1 MQPITRRAEPA
12 RSQQRVSELDDFDA
26 ALIRALQSDGRAS
39 TQALAVQLGV
49 TRDFIAARLRLLTES
64 GGLRI
69 VAALDPG
76 FVGHNLL
83 VHAKAEV
90 DGPVAPIARRIAE
103 LPDAV
108 FVSMASGP
116 LPLVF
121 ETRHGDSSE
130 LHDVLDLVRALPGVR
145 RVIVSTYVEVFKG
158 FFVSEDKRDIALDR
172 IDYELIAV
180 LQQDGRTSYRAL
192 AETVHLSPSSARA
205 RVHRLIDAGVI
216 RISTIKSGGILRSR
230 IAIGVGITVNG
241 DPAAV
246 RQYIVDSPD
255 IDFAV
260 RAHGSF
266 DFIATM
272 VGPSPAHLLSVMDAM
287 RALPGVSALDS
298 WTHYDVIKE
307 DYARTLGRVLVRA

>member
-1 MQPITRRAEPA
+1 MTSRTPQTEPPRGARRKN
-12 RSQQRVSELDDFDA
+12 ELDTFDA
-26 ALIRALQSDGRAS
+26 ALIRELQNDGRAS
-39 TQALAVQLGV
+39 TQTLATRLGA
-49 TRDFIAARLRLLTES
+49 TRDVVAARLKTLTER

-76 FVGHNLL
+76 FVGHRLL

-90 DGPVAPIARRIAE
+90 DGPLAPIAREIAE

-116 LPLVF
+116 FPLVF
-121 ETRHGDSSE
+121 ETRHGDIHE
-130 LHDVLDLVRALPGVR
+130 LHETLEYARQLPGVR
-145 RVIVSTYVEVFKG
+145 RIIVSTYVEVLKG
-158 FFVSEDKRDIALDR
+158 FFVSHQKSSVTLDR
-172 IDYELIAV
+172 IDYELVAA
-180 LQQDGRTSYRAL
+180 LQQDGRASYRNL
-192 AETVHLSPSSARA
+192 ADTVHLSPSAARA

-230 IAIGVGITVNG
+230 LAIGVGITVNG
-241 DPAAV
+241 DAAPV

-255 IDFAV
+255 IDFAA

-266 DFIATM
+266 DFVATM
-272 VGPSPAHLLSVMDAM
+272 VGSSPEHLVGVMDEL

-307 DYARTLGRVLVRA
+307 DYARTLGRVLVKQ